1 MINKDF
7 LKRKITLIQNELE
20 HLVPLAN
27 YSFDEIA
34 KDFMKQAAAERILE
48 RIINRAIDIN
58 QHIIAEFSDKK
69 TNPPL
74 TYKETFLKLVDSD
87 VYPQD
92 FSIDISRSTG
102 TRNMLAHDYDSSD
115 PEEVYASIS
124 DCLNDYVK
132 YCQYILDFL
141 EKK

>member
-7 LKRKITLIQNELE
+7 VKRKITLIQNELE
-20 HLVPLAN
+20 HLVPLAS

-48 RIINRAIDIN
+48 RVINRAIDIN
-58 QHIIAEFSDKK
+58 QHIIAELTDEK

-74 TYKETFLKLVDSD
+74 TYKETFLKLVDFGI
-87 VYPQD
+87 YPQD
-92 FSIDISRSTG
+92 FSKGISKSIG
-102 TRNMLAHDYDSSD
+102 TRNMLVHDYDNSD

-124 DCLNDYVK
+124 DCLNDYVE